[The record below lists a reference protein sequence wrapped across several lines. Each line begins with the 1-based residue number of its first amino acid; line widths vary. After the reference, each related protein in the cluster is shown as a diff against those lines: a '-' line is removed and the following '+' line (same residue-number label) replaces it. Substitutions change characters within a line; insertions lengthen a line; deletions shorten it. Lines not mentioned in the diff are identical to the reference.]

1 MAPRFRFRAAQQL
14 AKPRGTMNAPGFLHS
29 RRMEALIF
37 LAGLFLFFGFLGW
50 RMGAANLLNS
60 MMATAYDLLT
70 NTVFLIMSITVLSGA
85 IAKLCIEF
93 GVLRLIE
100 YVLRPLMRPLYN
112 LPGVAAL
119 ASVMTFLSD
128 NPAIMSLAHDK
139 NFRSYFT
146 DRELASLP
154 NFGTAFGMG
163 LIVVTYMTS
172 LGYFYAAMLGVVGAA
187 TGGIVA
193 TRLMQ
198 HLCRNEFPA
207 LTDEEKQQRE
217 KHADEEQIGFRSEG
231 AFFERFLNSIL
242 EGGKSGVDLGLAI
255 IPGVLVIST
264 LVILTTFGPKDYAV
278 GYQGLAGEGVPILT
292 WIAEKLSFI
301 FRWLFGFHH
310 AELIA
315 FPVTSLGSVGAA
327 LSLLPEFIKNGFI
340 TGNEVAV
347 FTGMGM
353 CWSGFLSTYTAM
365 YDTLGIRQCLGRA
378 ILSQI
383 AGGVTAGMMAHF
395 LWVLIALF

>member
-1 MAPRFRFRAAQQL
+1 MRFRYRVARQL
-14 AKPRGTMNAPGFLHS
+14 TAPTRRVKASGFLRS
-29 RRMEALIF
+29 RRVEALVF
-37 LAGLFLFFGFLGW
+37 LAVLSVFFGSLGW

-60 MMATAYDLLT
+60 IMATAFDLLT
-70 NTVFLIMSITVLSGA
+70 NTVFFIMSITVLSGA
-85 IAKLCIEF
+85 LAKLFIEF
-93 GVLRLIE
+93 GVLRLVE

-128 NPAIMSLAHDK
+128 NPAIMSIAHDK

-172 LGYFYAAMLGVVGAA
+172 LGYFSAAMLGIAGAA
-187 TGGIVA
+187 LGGVVA

-198 HLCRNEFPA
+198 RLCRSEFPT
-207 LTDEEKQQRE
+207 LSDEQRRQRE
-217 KHADEEQIGFRSEG
+217 ASADEGQIAFRSEG
-231 AFFERFLNSIL
+231 SFFERFLNSIL

-255 IPGVLVIST
+255 IPGVLIIST
-264 LVILTTFGPKDYAV
+264 LVILITFGPKDPSV
-278 GYQGLAGEGVPILT
+278 GYQGLAGEGVPVLP
-292 WIAEKLSFI
+292 WVVGKMGFL
-301 FRWLFGFHH
+301 FRWLFGFEH

-327 LSLLPEFIKNGFI
+327 LSLFPEFLKSGFI
-340 TGNEVAV
+340 GGNEVAV
-347 FTGMGM
+347 CTGMGM

-365 YDTLGIRQCLGRA
+365 YDALGMRRCLGRA
-378 ILSQI
+378 IVSQVI
-383 AGGVTAGMMAHF
+383 GGVCAGAIAHF
-395 LWVLIALF
+395 LWLLVSLF

>member
-1 MAPRFRFRAAQQL
+1 
-14 AKPRGTMNAPGFLHS
+14 
-29 RRMEALIF
+29 MEALVF
-37 LAGLFLFFGFLGW
+37 LALLSVFFGSLGW
-50 RMGAANLLNS
+50 RMGSANLLNS
-60 MMATAYDLLT
+60 IMATAFDLLT
-70 NTVFLIMSITVLSGA
+70 NTVFFIMSITVLSGA
-85 IAKLCIEF
+85 LAKLFIEF
-93 GVLRLIE
+93 GVLRLVE

-128 NPAIMSLAHDK
+128 NPAIMSIAHDK

-172 LGYFYAAMLGVVGAA
+172 LGYFSAAMLGVAGAA
-187 TGGIVA
+187 LGGVVA

-198 HLCRNEFPA
+198 RLCRSEFPT
-207 LTDEEKQQRE
+207 LSDEQRRQRE
-217 KHADEEQIGFRSEG
+217 ASADEGQIAFRSEG
-231 AFFERFLNSIL
+231 SFFERFLNSIL

-255 IPGVLVIST
+255 IPGVLIIST
-264 LVILTTFGPKDYAV
+264 LVILITFGPKDPAV
-278 GYQGLAGEGVPILT
+278 GYQGLAGEGVPVLP
-292 WIAEKLSFI
+292 WVVGKMGFL
-301 FRWLFGFHH
+301 FRWLFGFEH

-327 LSLLPEFIKNGFI
+327 LSLFPEFLKSGFI
-340 TGNEVAV
+340 GGNEVAV
-347 FTGMGM
+347 CTGMGM

-365 YDTLGIRQCLGRA
+365 YDALGMRRCLGRA
-378 ILSQI
+378 IVSQVI
-383 AGGVTAGMMAHF
+383 GGVCAGAIAHF
-395 LWVLIALF
+395 LWLLVSLF

>member
-1 MAPRFRFRAAQQL
+1 MRFRYRVARQL
-14 AKPRGTMNAPGFLHS
+14 TAPTRRVKASGFLRS
-29 RRMEALIF
+29 RRVEALVF
-37 LAGLFLFFGFLGW
+37 LAVLSVFFGSLGW
-50 RMGAANLLNS
+50 RMGSANLLNS
-60 MMATAYDLLT
+60 IMATAFDLLT
-70 NTVFLIMSITVLSGA
+70 NTVFFIMSITVLSGA
-85 IAKLCIEF
+85 LAKLFIEF
-93 GVLRLIE
+93 GVLRLVE

-128 NPAIMSLAHDK
+128 NPTIMSIAHDK

-172 LGYFYAAMLGVVGAA
+172 LGYFSAAMLGVAGAA
-187 TGGIVA
+187 LGGVVA

-198 HLCRNEFPA
+198 RLCRSEFPT
-207 LTDEEKQQRE
+207 LSDEQRRQRE
-217 KHADEEQIGFRSEG
+217 ASADEGQIAFRSEG
-231 AFFERFLNSIL
+231 SFFERFLNSIL

-255 IPGVLVIST
+255 IPGVLIIST
-264 LVILTTFGPKDYAV
+264 LVILITFGPKDPSV
-278 GYQGLAGEGVPILT
+278 GYQGLAGEGVPVLP
-292 WIAEKLSFI
+292 WVVGKMGFL
-301 FRWLFGFHH
+301 FRWLFGFEH

-327 LSLLPEFIKNGFI
+327 LSLFPEFLKSGFI
-340 TGNEVAV
+340 GGNEVAV
-347 FTGMGM
+347 CTGMGM

-365 YDTLGIRQCLGRA
+365 YDALGMRRCLGRA
-378 ILSQI
+378 IVSQVI
-383 AGGVTAGMMAHF
+383 GGVCAGAIAHF
-395 LWVLIALF
+395 LWLLVSLF

>member
-1 MAPRFRFRAAQQL
+1 MASRFRYKAVLQL
-14 AKPRGTMNAPGFLHS
+14 TKPAGRVNAPGFL
-29 RRMEALIF
+29 RRRRVEAIVF
-37 LAGLFLFFGFLGW
+37 LAVLLAFFGFLGW

-60 MMATAYDLLT
+60 IMATAYDLLT

-85 IAKLCIEF
+85 LAKLCVEF
-93 GVLRLIE
+93 GVLRLVE

-112 LPGVAAL
+112 LPGVAAM

-172 LGYFYAAMLGVVGAA
+172 LGYFTAAMLGVAGAA
-187 TGGIVA
+187 IGGIIS
-193 TRLMQ
+193 TRMMQ
-198 HLCRNEFPA
+198 HLCRHEFPEP
-207 LTDEEKQQRE
+207 TEEETKKRRA
-217 KHADEEQIGFRSEG
+217 HADEEQIGFRSEG
-231 AFFERFLNSIL
+231 AVFERLLNSIL

-264 LVILTTFGPKDYAV
+264 LVILTTFGPKDPAV

-292 WIAEKLSFI
+292 WIAEKLGFL
-301 FRWLFGFHH
+301 FRWLFGFQN
-310 AELIA
+310 AELVA

-327 LSLLPEFIKNGFI
+327 LSLLPEFMRNGLI

-365 YDTLGIRQCLGRA
+365 YDSLSMRQCLARA

-383 AGGVTAGMMAHF
+383 VGGICAGMVAHW
-395 LWVLIALF
+395 LWLLTSLF

>member
-1 MAPRFRFRAAQQL
+1 MRFRYRVARQL
-14 AKPRGTMNAPGFLHS
+14 TAPTRRVKASGFLRS
-29 RRMEALIF
+29 RRVEALVF
-37 LAGLFLFFGFLGW
+37 LAVLSVFFGSLGW

-60 MMATAYDLLT
+60 IMATAFDLLT
-70 NTVFLIMSITVLSGA
+70 NTVFFIMSITVLSGA
-85 IAKLCIEF
+85 LAKLFIEF
-93 GVLRLIE
+93 GVLRLVE

-128 NPAIMSLAHDK
+128 NPAIMSIAHDK

-172 LGYFYAAMLGVVGAA
+172 LGYFSAAMLGVAGAA
-187 TGGIVA
+187 LGGVVA

-198 HLCRNEFPA
+198 RLCRSEFPT
-207 LTDEEKQQRE
+207 LSDEQRRQRE
-217 KHADEEQIGFRSEG
+217 ASADEGQIAFRSEG

-255 IPGVLVIST
+255 IPGVLIIST
-264 LVILTTFGPKDYAV
+264 LVILITFGPKDPAV
-278 GYQGLAGEGVPILT
+278 GYQGLAGEGVPVLP
-292 WIAEKLSFI
+292 WVVGKMGFL
-301 FRWLFGFHH
+301 FRWLFGFEH

-327 LSLLPEFIKNGFI
+327 LSLFPEFLKSGFI
-340 TGNEVAV
+340 GGNEVAV
-347 FTGMGM
+347 CTGMGM

-365 YDTLGIRQCLGRA
+365 YDALGMRRCLGRA
-378 ILSQI
+378 IVSQVI
-383 AGGVTAGMMAHF
+383 GGVCAGAIAHF
-395 LWVLIALF
+395 LWLLVSLF

>member
-1 MAPRFRFRAAQQL
+1 MRFRYRVARQL
-14 AKPRGTMNAPGFLHS
+14 TAPTRRVKASGFLRS
-29 RRMEALIF
+29 RRVEALVF
-37 LAGLFLFFGFLGW
+37 LAVLSVFFGSLGW

-60 MMATAYDLLT
+60 IMATAFDLLT
-70 NTVFLIMSITVLSGA
+70 NTVFFIMSITVLSGA
-85 IAKLCIEF
+85 LAKLFIEF
-93 GVLRLIE
+93 GVLRLVE

-128 NPAIMSLAHDK
+128 NPAIMSIAHDK

-172 LGYFYAAMLGVVGAA
+172 LGYFSAAMLGVAGAA
-187 TGGIVA
+187 LGGVVA

-198 HLCRNEFPA
+198 RLCRSEFPT
-207 LTDEEKQQRE
+207 LSDEQRRQRE
-217 KHADEEQIGFRSEG
+217 ASADEGQIAFRSEG
-231 AFFERFLNSIL
+231 SFFERFLNSIL

-255 IPGVLVIST
+255 IPGVLIIST
-264 LVILTTFGPKDYAV
+264 LVILITFGPKDPAV
-278 GYQGLAGEGVPILT
+278 GYQGLAGEGVPVLP
-292 WIAEKLSFI
+292 WVVGKMGFL
-301 FRWLFGFHH
+301 FRWLFGFEH

-327 LSLLPEFIKNGFI
+327 LSLFPEFLKSGFI
-340 TGNEVAV
+340 GGNEVAV
-347 FTGMGM
+347 CTGMGM

-365 YDTLGIRQCLGRA
+365 YDALGMRRCLGRA
-378 ILSQI
+378 IVSQGI
-383 AGGVTAGMMAHF
+383 GGVCAGAIAHF
-395 LWVLIALF
+395 LWRLVSLF

>member
-1 MAPRFRFRAAQQL
+1 MRFRYRVARQL
-14 AKPRGTMNAPGFLHS
+14 TAPTRRVKASGFLRS
-29 RRMEALIF
+29 RRVEALVF
-37 LAGLFLFFGFLGW
+37 LAVLSVFFGSLGW
-50 RMGAANLLNS
+50 RMGSANLLNS
-60 MMATAYDLLT
+60 IMATAFDLLT
-70 NTVFLIMSITVLSGA
+70 NTVFFIMSITVLSGA
-85 IAKLCIEF
+85 LAKLFIEF
-93 GVLRLIE
+93 GVLRLVE

-128 NPAIMSLAHDK
+128 NPAIMSIAHDK

-172 LGYFYAAMLGVVGAA
+172 LGYFSAAMLGVAGAA
-187 TGGIVA
+187 LGGVVA

-198 HLCRNEFPA
+198 RLCRSEFPT
-207 LTDEEKQQRE
+207 LSDEQRRQRE
-217 KHADEEQIGFRSEG
+217 ASADEGQIAFRSEG
-231 AFFERFLNSIL
+231 SFFERFLNSIL

-255 IPGVLVIST
+255 IPGVLIIST
-264 LVILTTFGPKDYAV
+264 LVILITFGPKDPAV
-278 GYQGLAGEGVPILT
+278 GYQGLAGEGVPVLP
-292 WIAEKLSFI
+292 WVVSKMGFL
-301 FRWLFGFHH
+301 FRWLFGFEH

-327 LSLLPEFIKNGFI
+327 LSLFPEFLKSGFI
-340 TGNEVAV
+340 GGNEVAV
-347 FTGMGM
+347 CTGMGM

-365 YDTLGIRQCLGRA
+365 YDALGMRRCLGRA
-378 ILSQI
+378 IVSQVI
-383 AGGVTAGMMAHF
+383 GGVCAGAIAHF
-395 LWVLIALF
+395 LWLLVSLF

>member
-1 MAPRFRFRAAQQL
+1 MRFRYRVARQL
-14 AKPRGTMNAPGFLHS
+14 TAPTRRVKASGFLRS
-29 RRMEALIF
+29 RRVEALVF
-37 LAGLFLFFGFLGW
+37 LAVLSVFFGSLGW
-50 RMGAANLLNS
+50 RMGSANLLNS
-60 MMATAYDLLT
+60 IMATAFDLLT
-70 NTVFLIMSITVLSGA
+70 NTVFFIMSITVLSGA
-85 IAKLCIEF
+85 LAKLFIEF
-93 GVLRLIE
+93 GVLRLVE

-128 NPAIMSLAHDK
+128 NPAIMSIAHDK

-172 LGYFYAAMLGVVGAA
+172 LGYFSAAMLGVAGAA
-187 TGGIVA
+187 LGGVVA

-198 HLCRNEFPA
+198 RLCRGEFPT
-207 LTDEEKQQRE
+207 LSDEQRRQRE
-217 KHADEEQIGFRSEG
+217 ASADEGQIAFRSEG
-231 AFFERFLNSIL
+231 SFFERFLNSIL

-255 IPGVLVIST
+255 IPGVLIIST
-264 LVILTTFGPKDYAV
+264 LVILITFGPKDPAV
-278 GYQGLAGEGVPILT
+278 GYQGLAGEGVPVLP
-292 WIAEKLSFI
+292 WVVGKMGFL
-301 FRWLFGFHH
+301 FRWLFGFEH

-327 LSLLPEFIKNGFI
+327 LSLFPEFLKSGFI
-340 TGNEVAV
+340 GGNEVAV
-347 FTGMGM
+347 CTGMGM

-365 YDTLGIRQCLGRA
+365 YDALGMRRCLGRA
-378 ILSQI
+378 IVSQVI
-383 AGGVTAGMMAHF
+383 GGVCAGAIAHF
-395 LWVLIALF
+395 LWLLVSLF

>member
-1 MAPRFRFRAAQQL
+1 VARQLTAPKRRVKAS
-14 AKPRGTMNAPGFLHS
+14 GFLRS
-29 RRMEALIF
+29 RRVEALVF
-37 LAGLFLFFGFLGW
+37 LAVLSVFFGSLGW
-50 RMGAANLLNS
+50 RMGSANLLNS
-60 MMATAYDLLT
+60 IMATAFDLLT
-70 NTVFLIMSITVLSGA
+70 NTVFFIMSITVLSGA
-85 IAKLCIEF
+85 LAKLFIEF
-93 GVLRLIE
+93 GVLRLVE

-128 NPAIMSLAHDK
+128 NPAIMSIAHDK

-172 LGYFYAAMLGVVGAA
+172 LGYFSAAMQGVAGAA
-187 TGGIVA
+187 LGGVVA

-198 HLCRNEFPA
+198 RLCRSEFPT
-207 LTDEEKQQRE
+207 LSDEQRRQRE
-217 KHADEEQIGFRSEG
+217 ASADEGQIAFRSEG
-231 AFFERFLNSIL
+231 SFFERFLNSIL

-255 IPGVLVIST
+255 IPGVLIIST
-264 LVILTTFGPKDYAV
+264 LVILITFGPKDPSV
-278 GYQGLAGEGVPILT
+278 GYQGLAGEGVPVLP
-292 WIAEKLSFI
+292 WVVGKMGFL
-301 FRWLFGFHH
+301 FRWLFGFEH

-327 LSLLPEFIKNGFI
+327 LSLFPEFLKSGFI
-340 TGNEVAV
+340 GGNEVAV
-347 FTGMGM
+347 CTGMGM

-365 YDTLGIRQCLGRA
+365 YDALGMRRCLGRA
-378 ILSQI
+378 IVSQVI
-383 AGGVTAGMMAHF
+383 GGVCAGAIAHF
-395 LWVLIALF
+395 LWLLVSLF

>member
-1 MAPRFRFRAAQQL
+1 MRFRYRVARQL
-14 AKPRGTMNAPGFLHS
+14 TAPTRRVKASGFLRS
-29 RRMEALIF
+29 RRVEALVF
-37 LAGLFLFFGFLGW
+37 LAVLSVFFGSLGW
-50 RMGAANLLNS
+50 RMGSANLLNS
-60 MMATAYDLLT
+60 IMATAFDLLT
-70 NTVFLIMSITVLSGA
+70 NTVFFIMSITVLSGA
-85 IAKLCIEF
+85 LAKLFIEF
-93 GVLRLIE
+93 GVLRLVE

-128 NPAIMSLAHDK
+128 NPAIMSIAHDK

-172 LGYFYAAMLGVVGAA
+172 LGYFSAAMLGVAGAA
-187 TGGIVA
+187 LGGVVA

-198 HLCRNEFPA
+198 RLCRSEFPT
-207 LTDEEKQQRE
+207 LSDEQRRQRE
-217 KHADEEQIGFRSEG
+217 ASADEGQIAFRSEG
-231 AFFERFLNSIL
+231 SFFERFLNSIL

-255 IPGVLVIST
+255 IPGVLIIST
-264 LVILTTFGPKDYAV
+264 LVILITFGPKDPAV
-278 GYQGLAGEGVPILT
+278 GYQGLAGEGVPVLP
-292 WIAEKLSFI
+292 WVVGKMGFL
-301 FRWLFGFHH
+301 FRWLFGFEH

-327 LSLLPEFIKNGFI
+327 LSLFPEFLKSGFI
-340 TGNEVAV
+340 GGNEVAV
-347 FTGMGM
+347 CTGMGM

-365 YDTLGIRQCLGRA
+365 YDALGMRRCLGRA
-378 ILSQI
+378 IVSQVI
-383 AGGVTAGMMAHF
+383 GGVCAGTIAHF
-395 LWVLIALF
+395 LWLLVSLF

>member
-1 MAPRFRFRAAQQL
+1 VARQLTAPTRRVKAS
-14 AKPRGTMNAPGFLHS
+14 GFLRS
-29 RRMEALIF
+29 RRVEALVF
-37 LAGLFLFFGFLGW
+37 LAVLSVFFGSLGW
-50 RMGAANLLNS
+50 RMGSANLLNS
-60 MMATAYDLLT
+60 IMATAFDLLT
-70 NTVFLIMSITVLSGA
+70 NTVFFIMSITVLSGA
-85 IAKLCIEF
+85 LAKLFIEF
-93 GVLRLIE
+93 GVLRLVE

-128 NPAIMSLAHDK
+128 NPAIMSIAHDK

-172 LGYFYAAMLGVVGAA
+172 LGYFSAAMLGVAGAA
-187 TGGIVA
+187 LGGVVA

-198 HLCRNEFPA
+198 RLCRSEFPT
-207 LTDEEKQQRE
+207 LSDEQRRQRE
-217 KHADEEQIGFRSEG
+217 ASADEGQIAFRSEG
-231 AFFERFLNSIL
+231 SFFERFLNSIL

-255 IPGVLVIST
+255 IPGVLIIST
-264 LVILTTFGPKDYAV
+264 LVILITFGPKDPAV
-278 GYQGLAGEGVPILT
+278 GYQGLAGEGVPVLP
-292 WIAEKLSFI
+292 WVVGKMGFL
-301 FRWLFGFHH
+301 FRWLFGFEH

-327 LSLLPEFIKNGFI
+327 LSLFPEFLKSGFI
-340 TGNEVAV
+340 GGNEVAV
-347 FTGMGM
+347 CTGMGM

-365 YDTLGIRQCLGRA
+365 YDALGMRRCLGRA
-378 ILSQI
+378 IVSQVI
-383 AGGVTAGMMAHF
+383 GGVCAGAIAHF
-395 LWVLIALF
+395 LWLLVSLF

>member
-1 MAPRFRFRAAQQL
+1 MTAPTRRVKAS
-14 AKPRGTMNAPGFLHS
+14 GFLRS
-29 RRMEALIF
+29 RRVEALVF
-37 LAGLFLFFGFLGW
+37 LAVLSVFFGSLGW
-50 RMGAANLLNS
+50 RMGSANLLNS
-60 MMATAYDLLT
+60 IMATAFDLLT
-70 NTVFLIMSITVLSGA
+70 NTVFFIMSITVLSGA
-85 IAKLCIEF
+85 LAKLFIEF
-93 GVLRLIE
+93 GVLRLVE

-128 NPAIMSLAHDK
+128 NPAIMSIAHDK

-172 LGYFYAAMLGVVGAA
+172 LGYFSAAMLGVAGAA
-187 TGGIVA
+187 LGGVVA

-198 HLCRNEFPA
+198 RLCRSEFPT
-207 LTDEEKQQRE
+207 LSDEQRRQRE
-217 KHADEEQIGFRSEG
+217 ASADEGQIAFRSEG
-231 AFFERFLNSIL
+231 SFFERFLNSIL

-255 IPGVLVIST
+255 IPGVLIIST
-264 LVILTTFGPKDYAV
+264 LVILITFGPKDPAV
-278 GYQGLAGEGVPILT
+278 GYQGLAGEGVPVLP
-292 WIAEKLSFI
+292 WVVGKMGFL
-301 FRWLFGFHH
+301 FRWLFGFEH

-327 LSLLPEFIKNGFI
+327 LSLFPEFLKSGFI
-340 TGNEVAV
+340 GGNEVAV
-347 FTGMGM
+347 CTGMGM

-365 YDTLGIRQCLGRA
+365 YDALGMRRCLGRA
-378 ILSQI
+378 IVSQVI
-383 AGGVTAGMMAHF
+383 GGVCAGAIAHF
-395 LWVLIALF
+395 LWLLVSLF

>member
-1 MAPRFRFRAAQQL
+1 MRFRYRVARQL
-14 AKPRGTMNAPGFLHS
+14 TAPKRRVKASGFLRS
-29 RRMEALIF
+29 RRVEALVF
-37 LAGLFLFFGFLGW
+37 LAVLSVFFGSLGW
-50 RMGAANLLNS
+50 RMGSANLLNS
-60 MMATAYDLLT
+60 IMATAFDLLT
-70 NTVFLIMSITVLSGA
+70 NTVFFIMSITVLSGA
-85 IAKLCIEF
+85 LAKLFIEF
-93 GVLRLIE
+93 GVLRLVE

-128 NPAIMSLAHDK
+128 NPAIMSIAHDK

-172 LGYFYAAMLGVVGAA
+172 LGYFSAAMLGVAGAA
-187 TGGIVA
+187 LGGVVA

-198 HLCRNEFPA
+198 RLCRSEFPT
-207 LTDEEKQQRE
+207 LSDEQRRQRE
-217 KHADEEQIGFRSEG
+217 ASADEGQIAFRSEG
-231 AFFERFLNSIL
+231 SFFERFLNSIL

-255 IPGVLVIST
+255 IPGVLIIST
-264 LVILTTFGPKDYAV
+264 LVILITFGPKDPAV
-278 GYQGLAGEGVPILT
+278 GYKGLAGEGVPVLP
-292 WIAEKLSFI
+292 WVVGKMGFL
-301 FRWLFGFHH
+301 FRWLFGFEH

-327 LSLLPEFIKNGFI
+327 LSLFPEFLKSGFI
-340 TGNEVAV
+340 GGNEVAV
-347 FTGMGM
+347 CTGMGM

-365 YDTLGIRQCLGRA
+365 YDALGMRRCLGRA
-378 ILSQI
+378 IVSQVI
-383 AGGVTAGMMAHF
+383 GGVCAGAIAHF
-395 LWVLIALF
+395 LWLLVSLF

>member
-1 MAPRFRFRAAQQL
+1 MRFRYRVARQL
-14 AKPRGTMNAPGFLHS
+14 TAPKRRVKASGFLRS
-29 RRMEALIF
+29 RRVEALVF
-37 LAGLFLFFGFLGW
+37 LAVLSVFFGSLGW
-50 RMGAANLLNS
+50 RMGSANLLNS
-60 MMATAYDLLT
+60 IMATAFDLLT
-70 NTVFLIMSITVLSGA
+70 NTVFFIMSITVLSGA
-85 IAKLCIEF
+85 LAKLFIEF
-93 GVLRLIE
+93 GVLRLVE

-128 NPAIMSLAHDK
+128 NPAIMSIAHDK

-172 LGYFYAAMLGVVGAA
+172 LGYFSAAMLGIAGAA
-187 TGGIVA
+187 LGGVVA

-198 HLCRNEFPA
+198 RLCRNEFPT
-207 LTDEEKQQRE
+207 LSDEQRRQRE
-217 KHADEEQIGFRSEG
+217 ASADEGQIAFRSEG
-231 AFFERFLNSIL
+231 SFFERFLNSIL

-255 IPGVLVIST
+255 IPGVLIIST
-264 LVILTTFGPKDYAV
+264 LVILITFGPKDPAV
-278 GYQGLAGEGVPILT
+278 GYQGLAGEGVPVLP
-292 WIAEKLSFI
+292 WVVGKMGFL
-301 FRWLFGFHH
+301 FRWLFGFEH

-327 LSLLPEFIKNGFI
+327 LSLFPEFLKSGFI
-340 TGNEVAV
+340 GGNEVAV
-347 FTGMGM
+347 CTGMGM

-365 YDTLGIRQCLGRA
+365 YDALGMRRCLGRA
-378 ILSQI
+378 IVSQVI
-383 AGGVTAGMMAHF
+383 GGVCAGTIAHF
-395 LWVLIALF
+395 LWLLVSLF

>member
-1 MAPRFRFRAAQQL
+1 MTAPTRRVKAS
-14 AKPRGTMNAPGFLHS
+14 GFLRS
-29 RRMEALIF
+29 RRVEALVF
-37 LAGLFLFFGFLGW
+37 LAVLSVFFGSLGW

-60 MMATAYDLLT
+60 IMATAFDLLT
-70 NTVFLIMSITVLSGA
+70 NTVFFIMSITVLSGA
-85 IAKLCIEF
+85 LAKLFIEF
-93 GVLRLIE
+93 GVLRLVE

-128 NPAIMSLAHDK
+128 NPAIMSIAHDK

-172 LGYFYAAMLGVVGAA
+172 LGYFSAAMLGVAGAA
-187 TGGIVA
+187 LGGVVA

-198 HLCRNEFPA
+198 RLCRSEFPT
-207 LTDEEKQQRE
+207 LSDEQRRQRE
-217 KHADEEQIGFRSEG
+217 ASADEGQIAFRSEG
-231 AFFERFLNSIL
+231 SFFERFLNSIL

-255 IPGVLVIST
+255 IPGVLIIST
-264 LVILTTFGPKDYAV
+264 LVILITFGPKDPAV
-278 GYQGLAGEGVPILT
+278 GYQGLAGEGVPVLP
-292 WIAEKLSFI
+292 WVVGKMGFL
-301 FRWLFGFHH
+301 FRWLFGFEH

-327 LSLLPEFIKNGFI
+327 LSLFPEFLKSGFI
-340 TGNEVAV
+340 GGNEVAV
-347 FTGMGM
+347 CTGMGM

-365 YDTLGIRQCLGRA
+365 YDALGMRRCLGRA
-378 ILSQI
+378 IVSQVI
-383 AGGVTAGMMAHF
+383 GGVCAGAIAHF
-395 LWVLIALF
+395 LWLLVSLF